1 MSIASW
7 SGTSRVSGEE
17 WHGAS
22 WKDEIVSRG
31 GIYALIQVIGSTRSP
46 MIVDI
51 KMVCWCLTCRVG

>member
-31 GIYALIQVIGSTRSP
+31 GIYALIHAIGI

-51 KMVCWCLTCRVG
+51 EMVLDMWIGTP